1 MSLLK
6 INRERLK
13 KSILEMA
20 KIAEGAGDGKISRLA
35 LTEEDRM
42 GRCSRRRGYPAAV
55 YPRTCWFLKK

>member
-13 KSILEMA
+13 KSILVMA
-20 KIAEGAGDGKISRLA
+20 KTAEGAGDGKISRFA

-42 GRCSRRRGYPAAV
+42 GRCCRRRGYSPAV
-55 YPRTCWFLKK
+55 YACS